1 MSFQHSYFFNQI
13 INIHTSYQYDIQNA
27 KDIHTA
33 KDSTVFTTFRGFE
46 EGIKERPASDMKCG
60 QIKNVL
66 KPVQQFTRQKDAISL
81 CLEI

>member
-1 MSFQHSYFFNQI
+1 MI
-13 INIHTSYQYDIQNA
+13 TIHTSYQYDIQNA
-27 KDIHTA
+27 KD
-33 KDSTVFTTFRGFE
+33 STMFTTFRGIE

-66 KPVQQFTRQKDAISL
+66 KPVQQLNRQKDAISL